1 MKKKSGANYFASLA
15 IGEEIASLCSQWFA
29 KNNWTPFPFQIKTWK
44 AFLDGKHG
52 LLNAPTGSGKTYALW
67 IPIVLQYLKDNPN
80 YKTKHKKGLKAI
92 WITPLRA
99 LSVEIQ
105 QAAQRFA
112 DDLGTGLTVGIRS
125 GDTSQSERAKQK
137 RQMPDLLI
145 TTPESLMLLL
155 ASKDYDKTFKDL
167 TAIVVDE
174 WHELLGSKRGVQM
187 ELGLSRLKTVAPKL
201 RIWGIS
207 ATIGNLD
214 EAMDVLLGP
223 STPPVLSEVEGL
235 ENQITSVVERNR
247 SSAPQIEEKS
257 VLGGDSRLRGNSVLI
272 KAKQK
277 KKIEVRSIIPKTME
291 TFPWRGHLGLHL
303 LEEIIP
309 IIKASKTTLIF
320 TNTRGQCEIWFQKI
334 LSAHPEFAGEIAMH
348 HGSIAKETRLWV
360 EQAIRNESLKAVVA
374 TSSLDL
380 GVDFAPVETV
390 IQIGGPKGVAKFLQ
404 RAGRSNHRPGE
415 PSVIYFLPT
424 HALELLEASA
434 LKRAV
439 KEDVVEDRMPYLLSF
454 DVLIQYLIT
463 LAVGNGFY
471 PKEIFP
477 EIKSTFCFQGISEDQ
492 WRWCLNFITL
502 GSQSLQAYDEYKKVE
517 VMEDGLFKVESRQIA
532 MMHRLSI
539 GTIVSDSML
548 MVKYV
553 TGGFIGTIEEWF
565 LSKLKPGD
573 SFVFAGRTLELVRL
587 RQMVAQVRK
596 STKKSGKVASF
607 LGGRLPLSSQMSQIL
622 REEMQSEADHK
633 RNTPELK
640 ALADIFNR
648 QERESIVPGEN
659 EFLIETFKTRDG
671 YHSLFYPFEGR
682 FVHEAMS
689 SLLAYRISLLSPISF
704 SLAYNDYGFEL
715 LSDQYLDIQTI
726 LDNNLFSPEYLY
738 DDLYK
743 SLNSTELARRKFRD
757 IAVISGMVFQGYPN
771 KVIKTK
777 HLQSNSQLLFDVFRD
792 YEPDNLLYLQAYRE
806 TFEHQLEEGRLR
818 KALERINSQKIIW
831 KKCEKATPF
840 SFPIITDGLR
850 AKLSS
855 EKLADRI
862 KKMTLLLEK
871 G

>member
-1 MKKKSGANYFASLA
+1 MNNKQLISLT
-15 IGEEIASLCSQWFA
+15 SSWFQS
-29 KNNWTPFPFQIKTWK
+29 KFWTPFPFQKQTWK

-67 IPIVLQYLKDNPN
+67 VPIVLQYLKENPD
-80 YKTKHKKGLKAI
+80 YKTKHTKGIKAI

-105 QAAQRFA
+105 QSAQQFA
-112 DDLGTGLTVGIRS
+112 DDLGTGMTVGIRT

-155 ASKDYDKTFKDL
+155 ASKGYEKTFKTL
-167 TAIVVDE
+167 TAVVVDE

-187 ELGLSRLKTVAPKL
+187 ELALSRLKTVSPNL

-207 ATIGNLD
+207 ATIGNLE
-214 EAMDVLLGP
+214 EAQDVLLGM
-223 STPPVLSEVEGL
+223 
-235 ENQITSVVERNR
+235 
-247 SSAPQIEEKS
+247 
-257 VLGGDSRLRGNSVLI
+257 DSDFRKNSVLI
-272 KAKQK
+272 KAKEK
-277 KKIEVRSIIPKTME
+277 SKIQVRSIIPKKME
-291 TFPWRGHLGLHL
+291 TFPWSGHLGLHL
-303 LEEIIP
+303 LEEIVP
-309 IIKASKTTLIF
+309 IIKSSKTTIIF
-320 TNTRGQCEIWFQKI
+320 TNTRRQCEIWFQK
-334 LSAHPEFAGEIAMH
+334 LLEKHPEFAGEIAMH
-348 HGSIAKETRLWV
+348 HGSIGKDTRLWV
-360 EQAIRNESLKAVVA
+360 EQAIRNESLLSVVA

-380 GVDFAPVETV
+380 GVDFAPVKTV
-390 IQIGGPKGVAKFLQ
+390 IQIGGPKGIAKFLQ

-434 LKRAV
+434 LKKAV
-439 KEDVVEDRMPYLLSF
+439 KDEVVEDRTPYLLSF
-454 DVLIQYLIT
+454 DVLIQYLVT
-463 LAVGNGFY
+463 LAVSDGFF
-471 PKEIFP
+471 PKDIYS
-477 EIKSTFCFQGISEDQ
+477 EIKKTFCFQGITEEQ
-492 WRWCLNFITL
+492 WNWCLNFITV
-502 GSQSLQAYDEYKKVE
+502 GTQSLQAYDEYKKVE
-517 VMEDGLFKVESRQIA
+517 VTPEGLFKVESRRIA

-539 GTIVSDSML
+539 GTIVSDSMML
-548 MVKYV
+548 VKYV
-553 TGGFIGTIEEWF
+553 SGGFIGTIEEWF
-565 LSKLKPGD
+565 ISKMKPGD
-573 SFVFAGRTLELVRL
+573 TFVFAGRTLELVRI
-587 RQMVAQVRK
+587 RQMQAQVRRSNK
-596 STKKSGKVASF
+596 RTNNIVSF
-607 LGGRLPLSSQMSQIL
+607 MGGRLPLSSQMSKIL
-622 REEMQSEADHK
+622 REEMQSARLPEANRK
-633 RNTPELK
+633 QSIPELK
-640 ALADIFNR
+640 ALGHIFER

-659 EFLIETFKTRDG
+659 EFLIETFKTREG

-689 SLLAYRISLLSPISF
+689 SLLAYRISLLSPITF

-715 LSDQYLDIQTI
+715 LSDQFLDIQTI
-726 LDNNLFSPEYLY
+726 LDNNLFTDDYLY

-771 KVIKTK
+771 KAVKTK

-818 KALERINSQKIIW
+818 KALERINSQEIVW
-831 KKCEKATPF
+831 KQCEKATPF
-840 SFPIITDGLR
+840 SFPIITDRLR
-850 AKLSS
+850 EKLSS

-862 KKMTLLLEK
+862 KRMTLQLEK
-871 G
+871 